1 MSVEERLHEI
11 EEKITCA
18 AQKSG
23 RTRQDISLI
32 GVTKTVPI
40 EKISA
45 VYSLG
50 LCDFGENRTVELAHK
65 QQILPR
71 ATWHMIGRLQT
82 NKVKDII
89 LPAALI
95 HSLDRWDLAEEINKR
110 AAAVNKVMNCLL
122 QVNVAGEKQKGGVAP
137 QAVEAFLQS
146 MDKLPNLRVQGL
158 MMIAPLEEN
167 REKSRIF
174 FKKMKILFD
183 NMGERR
189 YNGVVMEYLSMGM
202 SGDYET
208 AIEEGANMVRIG
220 TAIFAD

>member
-1 MSVEERLHEI
+1 MSVAERLYEI

-18 AQKSG
+18 AEKSG
-23 RTRQDISLI
+23 RTRKDITLV

-40 EKISA
+40 DKISD
-45 VYSLG
+45 VYQLG
-50 LCDFGENRTVELAHK
+50 VGHFGENRTAELAKK
-65 QQILPR
+65 QQIFPQ

-89 LPAALI
+89 LSAALI

-110 AAAVNKVMNCLL
+110 AAAVNQVMSCLL
-122 QVNVAGEKQKGGVAP
+122 QVNIAGEKQKGGMGP
-137 QAVEAFLQS
+137 QEVEAFLQS
-146 MDKLPNLRVQGL
+146 MDEFPNLRIQGL